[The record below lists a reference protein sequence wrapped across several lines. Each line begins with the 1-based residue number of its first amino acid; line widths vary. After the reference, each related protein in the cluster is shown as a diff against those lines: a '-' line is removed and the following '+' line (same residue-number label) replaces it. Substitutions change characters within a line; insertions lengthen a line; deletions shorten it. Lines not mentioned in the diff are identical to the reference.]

1 MAASSAI
8 YLFGENMTKVDFG
21 SAENLVRIGL
31 LLTFVAITFLTGT
44 SSAEAM
50 KMFFWMTLIV
60 LFLETF
66 KLPSV
71 STENAAVAQ
80 IILTVT
86 MVVAGARGLFSSLG
100 KTFTE
105 YHIFLIVFIIGT
117 LIMLYGSYKKLG
129 SATK

>member
-1 MAASSAI
+1 
-8 YLFGENMTKVDFG
+8 MTKVDFG

-44 SSAEAM
+44 VFVEAM
-50 KMFFWMTLIV
+50 KMFFWMALII

-71 STENAAVAQ
+71 SIENAAVAQ
-80 IILTVT
+80 IILTAT
-86 MVVAGARGLFSSLG
+86 LVVAGAKGLFSSLG

-117 LIMLYGSYKKLG
+117 LIMLYGSYKKLC
-129 SATK
+129 SAAETK

>member
-1 MAASSAI
+1 
-8 YLFGENMTKVDFG
+8 MTKVDFG

-31 LLTFVAITFLTGT
+31 LLTFLAITLLMGT
-44 SSAEAM
+44 AFAEVA
-50 KMFFWMTLIV
+50 KVIFWLALIV
-60 LFLETF
+60 LFFETF

-71 STENAAVAQ
+71 SASNAAVAE

-86 MVVAGARGLFSSLG
+86 MVVAGVRGLFSSLG

-129 SATK
+129 STTK

>member
-1 MAASSAI
+1 
-8 YLFGENMTKVDFG
+8 MTKVDFG

-31 LLTFVAITFLTGT
+31 LLTFVAMTFLTGT
-44 SSAEAM
+44 AFGEVV
-50 KMFFWMTLIV
+50 KMFFWMALII

-71 STENAAVAQ
+71 SAVNAAVAEL
-80 IILTVT
+80 IMTIT
-86 MVVAGARGLFSSLG
+86 MAVAGARGLFSSLG

-117 LIMLYGSYKKLG
+117 LIMLYGSYKKLF
-129 SATK
+129 SAANTR

>member
-1 MAASSAI
+1 
-8 YLFGENMTKVDFG
+8 MTKVDFG

-44 SSAEAM
+44 SSPEAM

>member
-1 MAASSAI
+1 
-8 YLFGENMTKVDFG
+8 MTKVDFG
-21 SAENLVRIGL
+21 SAENLIRIGL

>member
-1 MAASSAI
+1 MA
-8 YLFGENMTKVDFG
+8 KVDFG

-44 SSAEAM
+44 AFAEAM
-50 KMFFWMTLIV
+50 KMFFWMALII

-80 IILTVT
+80 IILTMT
-86 MVVAGARGLFSSLG
+86 LVVAGVRGLFTSLG

-117 LIMLYGSYKKLG
+117 LIMLYGSYKKLNSG
-129 SATK
+129 TK

>member
-1 MAASSAI
+1 
-8 YLFGENMTKVDFG
+8 
-21 SAENLVRIGL
+21 
-31 LLTFVAITFLTGT
+31 VAITFLTGT

>member
-1 MAASSAI
+1 
-8 YLFGENMTKVDFG
+8 MTKVDFG

-44 SSAEAM
+44 AFAEAV
-50 KMFFWMTLIV
+50 KMFFWMALVI
-60 LFLETF
+60 LFLEMF

-71 STENAAVAQ
+71 SAENAAVAQ
-80 IILTVT
+80 LILIVT

-117 LIMLYGSYKKLG
+117 LIMFYGSYKKLCP
-129 SATK
+129 AADTK

>member
-1 MAASSAI
+1 M
-8 YLFGENMTKVDFG
+8 NKVDFG

-31 LLTFVAITFLTGT
+31 VLTFVAITLLTGT
-44 SSAEAM
+44 AFAEAA
-50 KMFFWMTLIV
+50 KTFFWIALII

-71 STENAAVAQ
+71 STSNAAVAE

-86 MVVAGARGLFSSLG
+86 MVFAGGRGLFSSVG

-105 YHIFLIVFIIGT
+105 YHIFLIMFIIGT
-117 LIMLYGSYKKLG
+117 LVMLYGSYKKLF
-129 SATK
+129 SANSK

>member
-1 MAASSAI
+1 
-8 YLFGENMTKVDFG
+8 MTKVDFG

-31 LLTFVAITFLTGT
+31 LLTFLAITLLMGT
-44 SSAEAM
+44 AFAEVA
-50 KMFFWMTLIV
+50 KMILWLALIV
-60 LFLETF
+60 LFFETF

-71 STENAAVAQ
+71 SASNAAVAE

-86 MVVAGARGLFSSLG
+86 MVVAGVRGLFSSLG

>member
-1 MAASSAI
+1 
-8 YLFGENMTKVDFG
+8 MTKVDFG

-105 YHIFLIVFIIGT
+105 YHIFLIMFIIGT

>member
-1 MAASSAI
+1 
-8 YLFGENMTKVDFG
+8 MTKVDFG

-31 LLTFVAITFLTGT
+31 LLTFVAMTFLTGT
-44 SSAEAM
+44 AFAEAVR
-50 KMFFWMTLIV
+50 MFFWMALFI

-71 STENAAVAQ
+71 SASNAAIAE

-117 LIMLYGSYKKLG
+117 LIMLYGSYKKLN
-129 SATK
+129 SAADKK